1 MKKEKE
7 ATNADDLAI
16 QDPLNVAKEKSQGPL
31 AIFINNPG
39 LQHLAKEIFWNL
51 SFEAL
56 ENCQQ
61 LNQSSVRIMEDPFF
75 WLEIIKDRLSEESK
89 AYWTTAIQ
97 AMKNSTMERLLAL
110 YLKQRLKKI
119 HDFPRQFRNRWINP
133 MLFQSFRCKIREIC
147 KNPHPAVPTKK
158 CII

>member
-1 MKKEKE
+1 MKEEKE
-7 ATNADDLAI
+7 GPNSPDLALLDPENADNLASKH
-16 QDPLNVAKEKSQGPL
+16 PLNVAKEELQGPL

-39 LQHLAKEIFWNL
+39 LQHLVKEIFWNL

-89 AYWTTAIQ
+89 AYWTKAIQ
-97 AMKNSTMERLLAL
+97 AMKNSNMERLLSL

-119 HDFPRQFRNRWINP
+119 QEQHGGILPKP
-133 MLFQSFRCKIREIC
+133 PS
-147 KNPHPAVPTKK
+147 
-158 CII
+158 

>member
-1 MKKEKE
+1 MKEEKE

-16 QDPLNVAKEKSQGPL
+16 QDPLNVVKEKSQGPL

-61 LNQSSVRIMEDPFF
+61 LNQSSKRIIDDPFF
-75 WLEIIKDRLSEESK
+75 WLEIIKDRLSEENTS
-89 AYWTTAIQ
+89 YWKKAIQ

-119 HDFPRQFRNRWINP
+119 QDISRQFLNRRTNP
-133 MLFQSFRCKIREIC
+133 LIWTSLPLLQ
-147 KNPHPAVPTKK
+147 PHSNVP
-158 CII
+158 

>member
-1 MKKEKE
+1 MKEEKE

-61 LNQSSVRIMEDPFF
+61 LNQSSKRIIDDPFF
-75 WLEIIKDRLSEESK
+75 ARSLPHGSPQPRPAAAARLCPS
-89 AYWTTAIQ
+89 
-97 AMKNSTMERLLAL
+97 R
-110 YLKQRLKKI
+110 
-119 HDFPRQFRNRWINP
+119 
-133 MLFQSFRCKIREIC
+133 
-147 KNPHPAVPTKK
+147 
-158 CII
+158 